1 LSSFLEVKD
10 LSFSWG
16 PSKVLKK
23 VNLSIKPN
31 QLVSILGVNGVGKT
45 TLLKCL
51 NRILIPQTGKVEVL
65 SKNISD
71 LDLISV
77 SKLISY
83 VPQTVLSSFAMD
95 VFDVVMLGRRP
106 HIAWNISDGDREKVS
121 ETLTFFNFEDFAFR
135 RFDQLSGGEK
145 QKVIIAKAVAQDSSI
160 FLMDEP
166 TSDLDL
172 KNQIEVMQKIKE
184 LLLDSDSDKSAI
196 IATHDMN
203 IAARFS
209 DYIFLMDDGTI
220 KAEGTPEDV
229 LTSENIADV
238 FGVDCEILPKTDSDP
253 LRIFIRDSIIAKK
266 REANNDKE

>member
-1 LSSFLEVKD
+1 MSSFLEVKD

-16 PSKVLKK
+16 QNKVLKN

-71 LDLISV
+71 MDLISV

-106 HIAWNISDGDREKVS
+106 HIAWNISS
-121 ETLTFFNFEDFAFR
+121 
-135 RFDQLSGGEK
+135 
-145 QKVIIAKAVAQDSSI
+145 
-160 FLMDEP
+160 
-166 TSDLDL
+166 
-172 KNQIEVMQKIKE
+172 
-184 LLLDSDSDKSAI
+184 
-196 IATHDMN
+196 
-203 IAARFS
+203 
-209 DYIFLMDDGTI
+209 
-220 KAEGTPEDV
+220 
-229 LTSENIADV
+229 
-238 FGVDCEILPKTDSDP
+238 
-253 LRIFIRDSIIAKK
+253 
-266 REANNDKE
+266 

>member
-1 LSSFLEVKD
+1 MSSFLEVKD

-16 PSKVLKK
+16 QNKVLKN

-71 LDLISV
+71 MDLISV

-106 HIAWNISDGDREKVS
+106 HIAWNISSSDREKVS
-121 ETLTFFNFEDFAFR
+121 ETLTF
-135 RFDQLSGGEK
+135 
-145 QKVIIAKAVAQDSSI
+145 
-160 FLMDEP
+160 
-166 TSDLDL
+166 
-172 KNQIEVMQKIKE
+172 
-184 LLLDSDSDKSAI
+184 
-196 IATHDMN
+196 
-203 IAARFS
+203 
-209 DYIFLMDDGTI
+209 Y
-220 KAEGTPEDV
+220 
-229 LTSENIADV
+229 
-238 FGVDCEILPKTDSDP
+238 
-253 LRIFIRDSIIAKK
+253 
-266 REANNDKE
+266 